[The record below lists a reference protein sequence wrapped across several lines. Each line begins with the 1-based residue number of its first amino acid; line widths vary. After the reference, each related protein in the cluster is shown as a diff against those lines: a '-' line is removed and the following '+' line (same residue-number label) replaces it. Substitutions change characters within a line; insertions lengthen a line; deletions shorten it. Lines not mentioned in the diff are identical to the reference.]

1 VVALRDRVKTLKD
14 MAERAAIWYRPIEAY
29 DEAAVEK
36 HLKPAA
42 AVISAVHAR
51 LVALTEWTPASVH
64 AALEATAAALELG
77 IGKVAQPLRVAVTGG
92 TVSPSID
99 HTLYLTGQA
108 ESLRRLDQALAK
120 IA

>member
-1 VVALRDRVKTLKD
+1 
-14 MAERAAIWYRPIEAY
+14 
-29 DEAAVEK
+29 
-36 HLKPAA
+36 
-42 AVISAVHAR
+42 
-51 LVALTEWTPASVH
+51 
-64 AALEATAAALELG
+64 LELG

-108 ESLRRLDQALAK
+108 ESLKRLDQALAK